1 MSKLSFVAILSS
13 LLFISVSSA
22 HAQDNTAASKAAA
35 SASSASPAPLHRAG
49 HRQHDGFYV
58 RMLVGGGVGGSKYRD
73 GLTIDGGKT
82 RTLGAASTTEVAVG
96 WAVLEN
102 FIVHATFNLG
112 SVQEGVKKVGKR
124 GYHDADATT
133 IVGLA
138 GAGLTY
144 YLMPANVYVTGSV
157 GLGGLGEVDDEGDDH
172 HESKLGLATSFAIGK
187 EWWIGRGGNWG
198 LGVALTGAYYQGSLE
213 LEGAKSTFR
222 GFTSGAALSA
232 TFN

>member
-13 LLFISVSSA
+13 LLFISVSSL
-22 HAQDNTAASKAAA
+22 HAQDNGAAA
-35 SASSASPAPLHRAG
+35 GESCASPAAVHRAG
-49 HRQHDGFYV
+49 YRQHDGFYV

-73 GLTIDGGKT
+73 GLTIDGGQT
-82 RTLGAASTTEVAVG
+82 RTLGAATTTEVAVG

-124 GYHDADATT
+124 AYDEAEQTT

-157 GLGGLGEVDDEGDDH
+157 GVAGLGEVSDDSDEH
-172 HESKLGLATSFAIGK
+172 HESKLGVGTSFALGK
-187 EWWIGRGGNWG
+187 EWWIGRGGSWG
-198 LGVALTGAYYQGSLE
+198 LGVALTGAYYQGSLQ
-213 LEGAKSTFR
+213 LEGAKSTYR
-222 GFTSGAALSA
+222 GFTSGAAVSA